1 MTQHRSVIRIVF
13 LLAAGCLLAA
23 CSGKALVTS
32 DNMNIKGMPD
42 WVIKGTRA
50 SKDDGHWVIHG
61 VRMASLADLSMQRPF
76 ATHEHNLPPVQIMPW
91 GYLSPAP
98 QPNNTRNDLPPIS
111 AATLGNI
118 SEQGPAADDRARA
131 EVARVLSTML
141 DKLSKNYS
149 APEDKVMS
157 KAEMAQQ
164 IKGVVGAMLKSVR
177 IVARWRDEQ
186 SNYLYSLAELDM
198 TQAKGMIRHAEG
210 LDTHLREYIET
221 EIDNVVVAR
230 SDK

>member
-1 MTQHRSVIRIVF
+1 MKPHCSVIRIVF

-32 DNMNIKGMPD
+32 NNMNIKGMPD
-42 WVIKGTRA
+42 WVMKGTQIL
-50 SKDDGHWVIHG
+50 KDDGHWVIHG

-76 ATHEHNLPPVQIMPW
+76 ATHEHNLPPAQIMPW

-98 QPNNTRNDLPPIS
+98 QPNNTRNELPPIG
-111 AATLGNI
+111 AATLGSI
-118 SEQGPAADDRARA
+118 SAQGPAADERARA
-131 EVARVLSTML
+131 EVARVLSAML

-149 APEDKVMS
+149 APEDKAIG

-164 IKGVVGAMLKSVR
+164 FKGVASAMLKSVR

-186 SNYLYSLAELDM
+186 SNYLYSLAELDIN
-198 TQAKGMIRHAEG
+198 QAKDMIGQVEG
-210 LDTHLREYIET
+210 LDAHLRGYIET
-221 EIDNVVVAR
+221 EVDNAVVAR